1 MQLFQ
6 TYQEDVEKERRSNLA
21 EIKALKKEVHR
32 LHQFWEELGQIRE
45 ESDKVLDEVKTQT
58 K

>member
-6 TYQEDVEKERRSNLA
+6 TYQEDVEKERQSDLA
-21 EIKALKKEVHR
+21 KIKALKKEVHR
-32 LHQFWEELGQIRE
+32 LHQFWEELDQIRKE
-45 ESDKVLDEVKTQT
+45 RDKVLDEVKTQT

>member
-6 TYQEDVEKERRSNLA
+6 TYQEDVEKERRSDLA
-21 EIKALKKEVHR
+21 KIEALKKEVHR
-32 LHQFWEELGQIRE
+32 LHQFWEELGQIRDE
-45 ESDKVLDEVKTQT
+45 RDKVLDEVKTQT